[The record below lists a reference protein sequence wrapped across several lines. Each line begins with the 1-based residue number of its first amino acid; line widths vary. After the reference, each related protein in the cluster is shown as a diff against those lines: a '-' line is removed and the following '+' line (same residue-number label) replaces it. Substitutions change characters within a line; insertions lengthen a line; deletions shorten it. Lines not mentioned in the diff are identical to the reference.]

1 MGLSEEP
8 KTIQTLRDLR
18 ALRRRLHLTQVELA
32 GILDL
37 KLQTIRRM
45 ESGDSKDERKLR
57 DGRGRP
63 RRWVTRDV
71 LERAN
76 ALLKRWENYPAKRAE
91 EHHRKPHKCPLCGSE
106 KVA

>member
-1 MGLSEEP
+1 MEP
-8 KTIQTLRDLR
+8 SSTEAIQTLRELR
-18 ALRRRLHLTQVELA
+18 VLRRRLGLTQLELA

-37 KLQTIRRM
+37 QPCSLRRM
-45 ESGDSKDERKLR
+45 ENGDAKDERKAR

-63 RRWVTRDV
+63 RRWSTRSV

-76 ALLKRWENYPAKRAE
+76 ALLKRWENYPAQRAA
-91 EHHRKPHKCPLCGSE
+91 EHPRKPHKCPLCGTE